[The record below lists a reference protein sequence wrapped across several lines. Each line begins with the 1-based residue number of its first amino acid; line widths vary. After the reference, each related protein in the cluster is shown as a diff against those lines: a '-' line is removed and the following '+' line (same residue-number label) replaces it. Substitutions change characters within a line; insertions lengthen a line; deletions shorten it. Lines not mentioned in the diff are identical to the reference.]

1 MGKALRVVQIE
12 PFAAL
17 FSALGMVLAHIL
29 EQVTQPAGLTSLNYG
44 TVRTAVESWVYFDRR
59 SVASQTFPL

>member
-44 TVRTAVESWVYFDRR
+44 TVRTVVESWV
-59 SVASQTFPL
+59 